1 MGMFNHLHT
10 TFYALSGEPNSTLK
24 FVVQVNLSKTNVSH
38 LREGPLSFG
47 SQAAQVVFSSQMYFT
62 TYSFQ
67 SFVQSK
73 MERTTGKEGFFMSN
87 YEAGEPIVVH
97 AIINGKKV
105 ETERQYTRENPV
117 NPKEIVCYA
126 PINTRED
133 AVQAIEA
140 AYDAFATWKMTTIDE
155 RIERMRRAIEKLRA
169 AIPELTRLLSR
180 EHGKPLYDAEGEFAV
195 SLMWMEFACDI
206 VKETLQEKVKEHDK
220 GKTIITYDPV
230 GVVSAITPWNYPISL
245 STIKIAPALLAG
257 NTMVLKPSPFAP
269 LAVSKAVDIIAAEF
283 PPGVL
288 NLVHG
293 EADVGVELTSHPKV
307 AKIAFTGGTNTAKQ
321 IMKAA
326 AETIKKMTL
335 ELGGNDAAI
344 ILRGFDPSDKR
355 AMRRLVISNFL
366 TAGQICMIAKRV
378 YVHRS
383 IYDEFV
389 EKYIEAANQWIR
401 VGDPFNP
408 DVTIGPVNNAGQLK
422 YVQGLVE
429 DAKQRGAEV
438 IKLGRVLDPDLFEQG
453 YFMQPT
459 LVLGCDYNDRIVVEE
474 QFGPTVPI
482 LPFEDEEQVIAL
494 HNESIY
500 GLTSSVW
507 GKEEEAVK
515 VARRIEAGTTMI
527 NTAAVQGLDV
537 RFPFGGVK
545 QSGVGREY
553 GAEGILSYTDTHVI
567 NIPTQLELPYIPE

>member
-1 MGMFNHLHT
+1 M
-10 TFYALSGEPNSTLK
+10 
-24 FVVQVNLSKTNVSH
+24 TN
-38 LREGPLSFG
+38 
-47 SQAAQVVFSSQMYFT
+47 
-62 TYSFQ
+62 
-67 SFVQSK
+67 
-73 MERTTGKEGFFMSN
+73 
-87 YEAGEPIVVH
+87 EPITVF
-97 AIINGKKV
+97 AIIDGEKV
-105 ETERQYTRENPV
+105 ETEKKLPRENPTH
-117 NPKEIVCYA
+117 PDEIVGYA
-126 PINTRED
+126 PINTKEE
-133 AVQAIEA
+133 AI
-140 AYDAFATWKMTTIDE
+140 
-155 RIERMRRAIEKLRA
+155 RAIDSAYNAFKDWAWSDVDDRIARMKRA
-169 AIPELTRLLSR
+169 IQKIKDATPEIAELLSR
-180 EHGKPLYDAEGEFAV
+180 EHGKALYDSQGEIAI
-195 SLMWMEFACDI
+195 SLMWMEFACDH
-206 VKETLQEKVKEHDK
+206 VKNVITPQEKTHEN
-220 GKTIITYDPV
+220 GRTIITFDPI

-245 STIKIAPALLAG
+245 STIKIAPALLTG

-269 LAVSKAVDIIAAEF
+269 LAVSRVVEIIADEF

-293 EADVGVELTSHPKV
+293 EADVGVELTSNEKV
-307 AKIAFTGGTNTAKQ
+307 AKIAFTGGTKTAKS

-326 AETIKKMTL
+326 SDTIKKMTL

-344 ILRGFDPSDKR
+344 VLEDFDVNDERALRR
-355 AMRRLVISNFL
+355 MVISNFL

-389 EKYIEAANQWIR
+389 EKYIEAANKWIR

-408 DVTIGPVNNAGQLK
+408 DVTVGPVNNKNQVK
-422 YVQGLVE
+422 YVQSLID
-429 DAKQRGAEV
+429 DAKSKGAEIV
-438 IKLGRVLDPDLFEQG
+438 KLGKVLNPELMENG
-453 YFMQPT
+453 YFLQPT
-459 LVLGCDYNDRIVVEE
+459 LVLGADYHDPIVVEE

-482 LPFEDEEQVIAL
+482 LPFDDEEQVIEL

-507 GKEEEAVK
+507 GEEEHAIK

-553 GAEGILSYTDTHVI
+553 GEEGLKSYTETHVI
-567 NIPTQLELPYIPE
+567 NIPKNL